1 MKYSI
6 QIDGRTPL
14 MQSNG
19 NQVLLPKGPTQRAK
33 DMEFNPV
40 EAAELGL
47 YRDGDT
53 FGHPTAGFRSA
64 FVEAAKRY
72 KIGRTSASKL
82 LGAALMI
89 DPGILVTLEDAKG
102 KPLTYD
108 DMEVDVRVIVNRNT
122 GGRLPAAKPK
132 WNDWH
137 CKMELDLDDQ
147 VWPADEAGEKL
158 LFEILDFAGRAYGVG
173 SGRPELRKLSFGKFS
188 VTLIE

>member
-1 MKYSI
+1 MRYRIK
-6 QIDGRTPL
+6 IDGKTPL

-89 DPGILVTLEDAKG
+89 EPGILVTLEDNKG

-122 GGRLPAAKPK
+122 GGRMPAAKPK

-137 CKMELDLDDQ
+137 CKMELDIDDQ

-188 VTLIE
+188 VALIK